1 MCTPSDTLFPCASLF
16 RSDTGLRGLGGPRHD
31 GLRGPF
37 GREAVDRPGR
47 RRTCRRRRRLAADRH
62 RRAAVKGGFRQS
74 MAWLHTWTGLLLGWL
89 LFAIFVTGTSA
100 YFQEEITRWKLGRAS
115 CREGVCQYV

>member
-1 MCTPSDTLFPCASLF
+1 MEFRRVLF
-16 RSDTGLRGLGGPRHD
+16 RSDDAVLRDLRGPRHD
-31 GLRGPF
+31 CLRGPF

-74 MAWLHTWTGLLLGWL
+74 MAWLPTWTGLLLGWL
-89 LFAIFVTGTSA
+89 LFAIFVTGTRS
-100 YFQEEITRWKLGRAS
+100 EERRVGKECVSKCRSRWS
-115 CREGVCQYV
+115 PYQ